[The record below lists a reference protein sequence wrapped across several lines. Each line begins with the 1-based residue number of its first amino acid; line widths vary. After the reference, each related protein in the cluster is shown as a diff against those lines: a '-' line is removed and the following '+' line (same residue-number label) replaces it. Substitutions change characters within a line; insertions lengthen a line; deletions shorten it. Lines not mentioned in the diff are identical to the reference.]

1 MYIHYVSSQED
12 EQSSEMDQ
20 RCAYVNGQI
29 LFMQWAPQKDGWI
42 PDMDTMRRHR
52 YGNLRVYQ
60 PSDKEEYL
68 VTMPGHMRWPIK
80 FGDTDIREV
89 LEKPWVPMALQGMS
103 EDEIDELDAYRLA
116 TPNPEPILR
125 VGVRIDAPLIRIE
138 IASLSQSQSQSQ
150 SRRFEEELA
159 IATLAS
165 LSSYRQPTPPQT
177 HPAPPPLPKHIQIIV
192 LERAEA
198 EGKLCPITMNPI
210 RKSSASV
217 TSCGHIFQTA
227 AIQEWMSDNRTC
239 PECRQICSVGN

>member
-1 MYIHYVSSQED
+1 
-12 EQSSEMDQ
+12 MDQ
-20 RCAYVNGQI
+20 RCAYVDAQI
-29 LFMQWAPQKDGWI
+29 LFMEWSPQKDGWI
-42 PDMDTMRRHR
+42 PDMTTMRRHR
-52 YGNLRVYQ
+52 NGALRVYQ

-68 VTMPGHMRWPIK
+68 VTMPGHVRWSIK
-80 FGDTDIREV
+80 FDRTDIREI
-89 LEKPWVPMALQGMS
+89 LEKPWVPVALQGMT
-103 EDEIDELDAYRLA
+103 EDEIDGLDAYRLA

-125 VGVRIDAPLIRIE
+125 VDVRIDAPLIRIDFS
-138 IASLSQSQSQSQ
+138 SLSQ

-177 HPAPPPLPKHIQIIV
+177 HPAPPPLPKHIQSIV

-210 RKSSASV
+210 RKSTASV
-217 TSCGHIFQTA
+217 TSCGHIFQSA

-239 PECRQICSVGN
+239 PECRQICSVGK